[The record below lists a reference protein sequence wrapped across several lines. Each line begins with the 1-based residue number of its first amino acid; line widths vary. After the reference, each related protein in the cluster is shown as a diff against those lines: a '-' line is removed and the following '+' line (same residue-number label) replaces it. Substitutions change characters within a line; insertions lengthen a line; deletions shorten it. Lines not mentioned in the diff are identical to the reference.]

1 MLCWFSYSIVFH
13 RHTSFSVKADRTL
26 QYCVSQAHIILIQGW
41 CHIVMLC
48 WFSYS
53 IVFHRHISFS
63 VKADGA
69 ELCCA
74 GSGHIFSVKADR
86 TLQYCVSQTH
96 IILIQGWWRTVMLC
110 WFSYSIVFHGHIF
123 SVKADR
129 TLQYCV
135 SRTHIILI
143 QGWWRTVMSC
153 WFSYSIV
160 FHRHKSFSFKAYGTQ
175 LCCAGSPIV
184 LCFTDTY
191 HSQSRLMAHSYV
203 VLVLLQHCVSRTHI
217 ILSEGWSHPT
227 VLCLTD
233 TYHSH
238 SRLMTH
244 IYVVLVLLQYC
255 VSQTYHSQSRLIAPY
270 SIVFH
275 RHISFSFKA
284 DGAQLC
290 CAGSP
295 IVFCV
300 TWHTFSVK
308 ADGAHLCYIIILSVY
323 FTVGVMS

>member
-1 MLCWFSYSIVFH
+1 MQAVFTSKNKGFSRLYERKF
-13 RHTSFSVKADRTL
+13 T
-26 QYCVSQAHIILIQGW
+26 Q
-41 CHIVMLC
+41 
-48 WFSYS
+48 SY
-53 IVFHRHISFS
+53 
-63 VKADGA
+63 
-69 ELCCA
+69 
-74 GSGHIFSVKADR
+74 
-86 TLQYCVSQTH
+86 
-96 IILIQGWWRTVMLC
+96 
-110 WFSYSIVFHGHIF
+110 
-123 SVKADR
+123 
-129 TLQYCV
+129 
-135 SRTHIILI
+135 
-143 QGWWRTVMSC
+143 
-153 WFSYSIV
+153 
-160 FHRHKSFSFKAYGTQ
+160 
-175 LCCAGSPIV
+175 AGSPIV

-191 HSQSRLMAHSYV
+191 HSQSRLMAQSYV
-203 VLVLLQHCVSRTHI
+203 VLVLLQYCVSRTHI
-217 ILSEGWSHPT
+217 LSQGWSHAT

-238 SRLMTH
+238 SRLMAHSYVVLVLLQYCVSRTH
-244 IYVVLVLLQYC
+244 ILSQGWSHPTVLCFTDTYHSHSRLMAHSCVVLVLLQYC